1 MGFLPK
7 ALHVI
12 RWLLLAVLALQPLA
26 ADENDVAEVE
36 RRVGLVDIRLPAA
49 PTDNFDQGWQ
59 KVARFAWVQ
68 RTGWTRTYDG
78 AVAECRTIDGAVNCK
93 VGPRTLISIL
103 EFLDNPDEVRCIVWL
118 PEGSVRTKAAPV
130 DKKLRRYEVRTPNAV
145 LSARG
150 TEWVSQYTPVDA
162 KGGWAVGSGF
172 QSSFDLGAAPGE
184 TRLVVME
191 GVVEVKPDLGDPV
204 VIVAGNAAVID
215 QAGQVKTGTEC
226 PIQKDS
232 SKGQQSYTV
241 QEGDKTRSIDLSDG
255 ALDANIDL
263 VKGTG
268 GADILGQ
275 PDSGG
280 GQQIVKGT
288 YTEAG
293 GGIETGFQSGTGVP
307 LLINPQPPT
316 SSCPPPQG
324 GHCAAPCPP

>member
-7 ALHVI
+7 ALHLI
-12 RWLLLAVLALQPLA
+12 RWLFVALLALQPLA

-49 PTDNFDQGWQ
+49 PTDNFELGWQ

-78 AVAECRTIDGAVNCK
+78 GIAECRTVDGAVNCK

-103 EFLDNPDEVRCIVWL
+103 EFLANPDEVRCIIWL
-118 PEGSVRTKAAPV
+118 PEGSVRTKASPV

-150 TEWVSQYTPVDA
+150 TAWLSQYTPLDA
-162 KGGWAVGSGF
+162 KIGWTPGSGF
-172 QSSFDLGAAPGE
+172 QSCFDLGAAPGE
-184 TRLVVME
+184 TRLVVLD
-191 GVVEVKPDLGDPV
+191 GVVEVKPEVGDPA
-204 VIVAGNAAVID
+204 VIQAGNAAVID
-215 QAGQVKTGTEC
+215 QAGQVKTGVEC
-226 PIQKDS
+226 PIQQDA

-241 QEGDKTRSIDLSDG
+241 QEGDKTRSLDLSES

-263 VKGTG
+263 VQG
-268 GADILGQ
+268 GAGSLGQ
-275 PDSGG
+275 PDSGP
-280 GQQIVKGT
+280 QIERGT
-288 YTEAG
+288 YTTAG

-307 LLINPQPPT
+307 LLVNPQPPT
-316 SSCPPPQG
+316 SSCAPPSG
-324 GHCAAPCPP
+324 GPCTAPCPP